1 MIIITRLCN
10 AWVGKLHDQV
20 FLVIDLLF
28 YFFRDIISWF
38 NFASENKTWILV
50 MPLEL
55 LDMKISLSLF
65 RCNDEYRESESYLME
80 ANSFFKIKLVEE
92 KVVAQGRKLL
102 H

>member
-1 MIIITRLCN
+1 
-10 AWVGKLHDQV
+10 
-20 FLVIDLLF
+20 
-28 YFFRDIISWF
+28 
-38 NFASENKTWILV
+38 